1 MRMRMN
7 ARTNLHVAPPTLLV
21 SALASTIDE
30 GEMSA
35 TEDPGVAGL
44 CCCRRLSEYVYSS
57 RHVAEELCLVDS
69 ELLRKI
75 DPNELQNGAWMKKEK
90 VDGGSEGTMMGVGG
104 GGGGGG
110 E

>member
-1 MRMRMN
+1 
-7 ARTNLHVAPPTLLV
+7 
-21 SALASTIDE
+21 
-30 GEMSA
+30 MSS

-44 CCCRRLSEYVYSS
+44 CCCRRLSEYSS

-90 VDGGSEGTMMGVGG
+90 VDGGSGGRKGAERERG

-110 E
+110 ERGEGGRGVCGGGGEVGERGD